1 MSQIERS
8 PGYRRTEKK
17 ILSDSFSAELAARI
31 VRDAD
36 ARERAPTGI
45 WAMGLAAAAVV
56 VLAVGLFFYTQRT
69 PDYPGLT
76 SYSAQSV
83 AAADQTNADWN
94 ETDSII
100 SSALENR

>member
-36 ARERAPTGI
+36 ARRPDSRI
-45 WAMGLAAAAVV
+45 WPMGLAAAAAV
-56 VLAVGLFFYTQRT
+56 VLAVGLFFYTART
-69 PDYPGLT
+69 PEYPGLT
-76 SYSAQSV
+76 AYSAQSV
-83 AAADQTNADWN
+83 AAADQTNADWD